1 MKGKP
6 PPGFKGHLAD
16 WLQLPLEETIRIR
29 EKSKRCM
36 ESSQVLRAESEKV
49 KNKNSSNCFFTLTTK
64 K

>member
-36 ESSQVLRAESEKV
+36 ESSQILLAESEKV
-49 KNKNSSNCFFTLTTK
+49 KKKNFFKLFFFLH
-64 K
+64 